1 MDTIKTYAVGNG
13 EITLTKQDAEE
24 LRIIL
29 QNEYIESVINEI
41 IDATPEYFCFPS
53 AKVRARFVNTLVS
66 QHDDMRDILGG
77 YEENMTESIFH
88 LARHM
93 GLGVNI

>member
-13 EITLTKQDAEE
+13 EITLTEQDANE

-29 QNEYIESVINEI
+29 QNEYMASVINEI
-41 IDATPEYFCFPS
+41 IDATPECFRFPS
-53 AKVRARFVNTLVS
+53 AKVRRRFVDTLVH
-66 QHDDMRDILGG
+66 QHEDLRDILGG

-88 LARHM
+88 LARHR